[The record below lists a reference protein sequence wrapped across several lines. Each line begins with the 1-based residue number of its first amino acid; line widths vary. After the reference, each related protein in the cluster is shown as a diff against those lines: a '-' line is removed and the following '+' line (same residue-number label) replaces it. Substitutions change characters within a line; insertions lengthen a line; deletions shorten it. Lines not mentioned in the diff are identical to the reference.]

1 MSMWQKGKIL
11 AVSSPGGHWVQL
23 NKICDKLAPQH
34 EIVFASPRNQYQLAK
49 TDKIVHSITDASADS
64 KFKLIPLVFQFL
76 LIFLK
81 ERPHII
87 LSTGA
92 APGVIAILL
101 GKMLGIKT
109 IWIDSIANVQQL
121 SRSGSMVKKYA
132 DLVITQWPALAT
144 DGIIHKGSV
153 L

>member
-1 MSMWQKGKIL
+1 MGIWKKGKIL

-23 NKICDKLAPQH
+23 NKICDKLADKH
-34 EIVFASPRNQYQLAK
+34 EIIFASPRNQYQLAK
-49 TDKIVHSITDASADS
+49 SEKIVHAITDASSDS
-64 KFKLIPLVFQFL
+64 KLKLIPLVFQFL
-76 LIFLK
+76 IIFLK
-81 ERPHII
+81 ERPQII

-121 SRSGSMVKKYA
+121 SRSGRMIKKHV
-132 DLVITQWPALAT
+132 DLIITQWPDLAT
-144 DGIIHKGSV
+144 DGIVHKGSV